1 MTYLEIDQ
9 AMYDI
14 VMEKYNDCQLR
25 LDAVP
30 KENKSERKALI
41 IEREM
46 YNLCN
51 RAGLIVYV
59 TGKRESILINTRY
72 RVTGQI
78 LQKYPRLNEVFTQL
92 GEEEKIRFIAA
103 LQAEIFMR
111 DQIVNGYYAEY
122 EAAKAAEDTK
132 GMFELQ
138 IKIGACE
145 NVFQAW
151 ETWRAENNVYPKLLS
166 EGLK

>member
-1 MTYLEIDQ
+1 MTYLEIDK

-14 VMEKYNDCQLR
+14 VCEKYTECQNR

-46 YNLCN
+46 YDLCN
-51 RAGLIVYV
+51 RAGILVYV
-59 TGKRESILINTRY
+59 LGKRENALATRR
-72 RVTGQI
+72 RVIGQI
-78 LQKYPRLNEVFTQL
+78 LQRYPKLNEVFTKL
-92 GEEEKIRFIAA
+92 DEEEKKIFIAA

-111 DQIVNGYYAEY
+111 DQIVNSYYTEF
-122 EAAKAAEDTK
+122 ESAKSSDDTK
-132 GMFELQ
+132 NIFEFQ
-138 IKIGACE
+138 IKIGGCE
-145 NVFQAW
+145 NVFRAW
-151 ETWRAENNVYPKLLS
+151 ENWRVENNIYSNMFS

>member
-1 MTYLEIDQ
+1 MNYLDIDQ

-14 VMEKYNDCQLR
+14 VMEKYNECQCR

-92 GEEEKIRFIAA
+92 DEEEKLRFVAA

-111 DQIVNGYYAEY
+111 DQIVKGYYAEY

-132 GMFELQ
+132 SIFELQ

-145 NVFQAW
+145 NVFRAW
-151 ETWRAENNVYPKLLS
+151 EDWRAKQNVYSGLMK
-166 EGLK
+166 EGLL

>member
-1 MTYLEIDQ
+1 MTYLEIDR

-14 VMEKYNDCQLR
+14 VMEKYTDCQLR

-51 RAGLIVYV
+51 RAGLLWGVIHGRDWVL
-59 TGKRESILINTRY
+59 TNHRH
-72 RVTGQI
+72 RVIGQI
-78 LQKYPRLNEVFTQL
+78 LQRYPVLNEVFRKLKDEEQL
-92 GEEEKIRFIAA
+92 RFIAA

-111 DQIVNGYYAEY
+111 DQIVKSYYAEY

-132 GMFELQ
+132 ALFELR

-145 NVFQAW
+145 NVFRAW
-151 ETWRAENNVYPKLLS
+151 EAWRAKHGIYARLLS

>member
-1 MTYLEIDQ
+1 MTYLEIDK

-14 VMEKYNDCQLR
+14 VSEKYNDCQHR
-25 LDAVP
+25 LDAVS

-46 YNLCN
+46 YGLCN
-51 RAGLIVYV
+51 RAGLLWGVIHGRDWVL
-59 TGKRESILINTRY
+59 TNHRH
-72 RVTGQI
+72 RVIGQI
-78 LQKYPRLNEVFTQL
+78 LQRYPVLNEVFRKLKDEEQL
-92 GEEEKIRFIAA
+92 RFIAA

-111 DQIVNGYYAEY
+111 DQIVKSYYAEY

-132 GMFELQ
+132 ALFELR

-145 NVFQAW
+145 NVFRAW
-151 ETWRAENNVYPKLLS
+151 EEWRVAQSVYSGMLT